1 MPSKLP
7 ISVLDFSPVR
17 EGETPRDAL
26 RQTVALARHAEKC
39 GYSRFWLTEHHNV
52 PAFASAATSVVI
64 GHVAGETTSIRVGSG
79 GIMLPNHSPLV
90 IAEQFGTLTSL
101 YPGRIDLGV
110 GRATGGPGVDAD
122 ILQALRKAPDARDQF
137 PADVDDLLACFLA
150 AKPGQAMRA
159 VPGSGMDVP
168 VWLLGSS
175 TFSAEH
181 AGALGLPFCFAAHIA
196 PKMVGGALE
205 AYRSR
210 FRVQGTLEQPHV
222 MIAVFA
228 FAAETDDAAR
238 RLLTSLQQVSVN
250 LLRKAP
256 GLLPPPIS
264 DFAAWASPDEMTHVA
279 ERFSSAIVGSHE
291 TVRREIASLVA
302 RFAPD
307 ELIFTTMIHDEAE
320 KLRSLEIIADACRDI
335 RAPAAAL
342 QAMPVLG

>member
-1 MPSKLP
+1 MRPELP
-7 ISVLDFSPVR
+7 ISILDFSPVR
-17 EGETPRDAL
+17 EGETPREAL
-26 RQTVALARHAEKC
+26 QQTVAAARHAEKL
-39 GYSRFWLTEHHNV
+39 GFERFWLTEHHSLPV
-52 PAFASAATSVVI
+52 FASAATAVVM
-64 GHVAGETTSIRVGSG
+64 GHVAGKTASIRVGSG
-79 GIMLPNHSPLV
+79 GIMLPNHSPLA
-90 IAEQFGTLTSL
+90 IAEQFGTLASL

-110 GRATGGPGVDAD
+110 GRATGGAGPDAD
-122 ILQALRKAPDARDQF
+122 ILQELRKAPDARDRF
-137 PADVDDLLACFLA
+137 PADVDDLLAYFHA
-150 AKPGQAMRA
+150 ATPGQAMQA

-196 PKMVGGALE
+196 PKALGAALE

-210 FRVQGTLEQPHV
+210 FRVQRTLEQPHV
-222 MIAVFA
+222 MISVFA

-238 RLLTSLQQVSVN
+238 HLLTSLQQVSVN

-279 ERFSSAIVGSHE
+279 QRFSSAIVGSRE

-307 ELIFTTMIHDEAE
+307 ELMFTTMIHGE
-320 KLRSLEIIADACRDI
+320 KERLRCFEIVADACQDI
-335 RAPAAAL
+335 LAPAIAL
-342 QAMPVLG
+342 QAMPLLG